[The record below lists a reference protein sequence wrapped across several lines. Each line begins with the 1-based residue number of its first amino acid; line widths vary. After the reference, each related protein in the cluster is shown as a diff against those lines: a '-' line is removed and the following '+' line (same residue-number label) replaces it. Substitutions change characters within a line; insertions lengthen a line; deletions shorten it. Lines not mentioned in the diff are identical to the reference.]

1 MMTNRERFLRVMNY
15 QTVDRLPVLD
25 LEPLEEM
32 VIQRWRNEGLPA
44 GIDHVR
50 FLGLSELVQTGGVRV
65 QPIPAF
71 AETIVAEE
79 PDYYSQ
85 ITELG
90 ATVRRRRDAPHTFYG
105 HTDFPIKS
113 RNDWNRYRKLL
124 NPADAPGR
132 LQGVLTPENIRRL
145 NGSADPVGLGF
156 FPYFFRFGFY
166 TMGMEGFLTAFY
178 DDADLVHEMFAQAAQ
193 VLLANLPQI
202 LEQVKVDFA
211 VFCEDLAGK
220 NGPLVSPEIYAKFWA
235 PHQRPILQALQDAGV
250 PVICLWSAGRFEQL
264 IPTMLEHGFNCTWPV
279 ERNSG
284 MSPLELRRTYGR
296 DLRLGGGIALK
307 SLIDGPDAI
316 DRNIEE
322 LMPLIRA
329 GGFIPALD
337 DMVPL
342 ECPFAHYRHLV
353 TRLQAIRLD

>member
-1 MMTNRERFLRVMNY
+1 MTTNRERFLRIMNY
-15 QTVDRLPVLD
+15 QPVDRLPVLD
-25 LEPLEEM
+25 LEPLEEL
-32 VIQRWRNEGLPA
+32 VLQRWLKEGLPA
-44 GIDHVR
+44 GVDHIR
-50 FLGLSELVQTGGVRV
+50 FLGMSQLVQTGGVRV
-65 QPIPAF
+65 QPIPKF
-71 AETIVAEE
+71 AETIVSEE
-79 PDYYSQ
+79 EDYYSQ

-113 RNDWNRYRKLL
+113 RDDWKEYRKLL
-124 NPADAPGR
+124 NPADTTQR
-132 LQGVLTPENIRRL
+132 LHGVLTPGNIRRL
-145 NGSADPVGLGF
+145 NASDDPVGLGF

-178 DDADLVHEMFAQAAQ
+178 DDEDLVHEMFAQAAQ
-193 VLLANLPQI
+193 VLLAGLPLI
-202 LEQVKVDFA
+202 LGQVKVDFA

-220 NGPLVSPEIYAKFWA
+220 NGPLVSPEIYEKFWA
-235 PHQRPILQALQDAGV
+235 PHQQPILQVLRAAGV

-264 IPTMLEHGFNCTWPV
+264 IPAMMTHGFNCTWPV

-284 MSPLELRRTYGR
+284 MNPLELRRTFGR
-296 DLRLGGGIALK
+296 DLRLGGGLSLK

-322 LMPLIRA
+322 LMPLIKA

-342 ECPFAHYRHLV
+342 ECPFAHYRHLIKQ
-353 TRLQAIRLD
+353 LQAIRLE